1 MKFQDGEDVDVRR
14 GLVFMHYQWVW
25 ILKSSGN
32 SKEHTDMCRVTNLKL
47 IVFFSTRS
55 TTISGVGQSK
65 INWITAQLFNTGLMT
80 YMSLILWVY
89 NSKRYFLKQWH
100 HG

>member
-1 MKFQDGEDVDVRR
+1 
-14 GLVFMHYQWVW
+14 
-25 ILKSSGN
+25 
-32 SKEHTDMCRVTNLKL
+32 MCRVTILKL

-89 NSKRYFLKQWH
+89 NSKIFSQTVASWLGHTQVEVL
-100 HG
+100 